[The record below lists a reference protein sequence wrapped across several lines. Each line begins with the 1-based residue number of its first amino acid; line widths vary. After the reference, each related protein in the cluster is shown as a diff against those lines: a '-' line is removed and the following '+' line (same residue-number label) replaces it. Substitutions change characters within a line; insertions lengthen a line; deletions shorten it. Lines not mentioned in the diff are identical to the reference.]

1 MPENETLAT
10 SHNQV
15 IMKISDKSQGTGS
28 RFEHHDSQG
37 RAQSITNEMLMSLK
51 IIPVICI
58 STGDWKRVGGR
69 MFLMV

>member
-10 SHNQV
+10 SQNQV

-28 RFEHHDSQG
+28 RFDHDSQG
-37 RAQSITNEMLMSLK
+37 RVQSTTNEMLMSLK
-51 IIPVICI
+51 IIPAICI